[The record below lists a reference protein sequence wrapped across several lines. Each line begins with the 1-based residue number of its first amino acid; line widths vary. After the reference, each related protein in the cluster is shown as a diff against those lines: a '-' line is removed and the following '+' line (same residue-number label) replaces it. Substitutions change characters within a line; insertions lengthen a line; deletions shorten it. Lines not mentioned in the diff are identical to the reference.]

1 LFNSGLVRYYKSSL
15 FSRIRHRS
23 VFVKKSFLFLTVL
36 VFWASAFEA
45 GAAGA
50 TGKLQVDITD
60 VLGNQLPSRVVLK
73 DGHTSALTLEIP
85 KGEHKAEVPAGEYK
99 AYVYVYVLGV
109 PVLVDVKNAKVRPGA
124 TEFVLVNLLEGS
136 GQRPLF
142 AFDRDCD
149 FALDKVE
156 IAEGTDPADAAS
168 IPGKVTLPVDDRVF
182 SKKARWYRGELH
194 CHSSYGMGKEST
206 AGLVKRAEKLDLD
219 FLAITDRNTMAAC
232 QDPGYKSDSVA
243 LIPAMEWGSDERG
256 VALLYGPRTF
266 PEFVDSM
273 AQAQALVD
281 LIQAQGGFFAAGNP
295 CFPGKPWQWGLS
307 YLNGIEVWCRDWSS
321 VPPMSFDELSEDLG
335 ERKEGKLVHSIAF
348 AAASAVIRGQ
358 PNQLS
363 ANGQACVFYD
373 AELVRGLKAAAI
385 GGSGS
390 ASPDVPL
397 ASPVTYVYA
406 MEKSVR
412 GILDGMRRGRTYIS
426 SGLDGPRMRFA
437 ADILSDDKMD
447 VGLGGIIPI
456 GVPTTFEVAV
466 DDAKGK
472 EIQILYNGRPL
483 ISKEIESNGF
493 VLRFEDTP
501 IAYAVYRARVIG
513 KPEHVRFGN
522 VEVYAMTSPI
532 YADDV
537 NVDDPKIKQIKE
549 QTKQKLMEP
558 GPEIQLPST
567 PGPGEIKPKWKF

>member
-1 LFNSGLVRYYKSSL
+1 M
-15 FSRIRHRS
+15 
-23 VFVKKSFLFLTVL
+23 KKTVVLFLTVL
-36 VFWASAFEA
+36 AVSSAIPA
-45 GAAGA
+45 GAAAGA
-50 TGKLQVDITD
+50 KGEIQVDVTD
-60 VLGNQLPSRVVLK
+60 VLGNALPSRVVLS
-73 DGHTSALTLEIP
+73 GGAGSPVRLEIP
-85 KGEHKAEVPAGEYK
+85 KGGLKGAIPAGDYK

-124 TEFVLVNLLEGS
+124 TAFVLVNLLEGS

-168 IPGKVTLPVDDRVF
+168 VPGKVTLPIDERVF

-194 CHSSYGMGKEST
+194 CHSSYGMGKESV
-206 AGLVKRAEKLDLD
+206 AELVKRAEKLKLD

-232 QDPGYKSDSVA
+232 TDPGFKSDSVA

-256 VALLYGPRTF
+256 VALLYGARTF
-266 PEFVDSM
+266 PEFVDHR

-281 LIQAQGGFFAAGNP
+281 LIQAQGGFFAVANP
-295 CFPGKPWQWGLS
+295 CFPGKSWQWGLS
-307 YLNGIEVWCRDWSS
+307 YVNGIEVWCRDWAS
-321 VPPMSFDELSEDLG
+321 VPPMSFDELREDLG
-335 ERKEGKLVHSIAF
+335 ERKEGKLVHSIAY
-348 AAASAVIRGQ
+348 AAASAVIRGE

-373 AELVRGLKAAAI
+373 CELVRGLKAAAI

-390 ASPDVPL
+390 ASAKVPL

-412 GILDGMRRGRTYIS
+412 GILDGMRRGRTYVS
-426 SGLDGPRMRFA
+426 SGLDGPQMRFA
-437 ADILSDDKMD
+437 ADILSDNKMD
-447 VGLGGIIPI
+447 VGLGGIVPI

-466 DDAKGK
+466 DGAKGK
-472 EIQILYNGRPL
+472 EVQILLNGHPL
-483 ISKEIESNGF
+483 ISKQVESNGF

-501 IAYAVYRARVIG
+501 MAYAVYRARVIG
-513 KPEHVRFGN
+513 KPEQVRFGN

-532 YADDV
+532 YAEDV
-537 NVDDPKIKQIKE
+537 KVDDPKIEQVKE
-549 QTKQKLMEP
+549 QTKQRLMES